1 MSLLVCENLHKS
13 FGGLAAVNQI
23 NVNVGKGELLGI
35 IGPNGAGKTTFFN
48 LITGFLRPTTG
59 KVEYEGEEITHLHP
73 HLIAARG
80 LIRTFQKINVFGNLL
95 VLENVLIGRH
105 RHFKTGFLGSLL
117 QSPGYRSEEK
127 VSRGEALQIL
137 KFVGL
142 SGWENQKAQKLS
154 LGMQR
159 ALGIAVALVAQ
170 PKLLLLD
177 EPASGMTI
185 EETNHIMD
193 VIRQIHGTGITILLV
208 EHNMKMVMNLC
219 QRIVVL
225 DAGRVV
231 AEGNPEE
238 IQHHPRV
245 IEVYLGKRK
254 SHAPSGC

>member
-13 FGGLAAVNQI
+13 FGGLAAVNQVS
-23 NVNVGKGELLGI
+23 VNVEKGELLGI

-59 KVEYEGEEITHLHP
+59 EIEYDGEKITHLHP

-80 LIRTFQKINVFGNLL
+80 LIRTFQKINVFGNLP
-95 VLENVLIGRH
+95 VLENILIGRH
-105 RHFKTGFLGSLL
+105 RHFKTGFLGALL
-117 QSPGYRSEEK
+117 QSPGHRLEEK
-127 VSRGEALQIL
+127 VSQGEALQVL

-142 SGWENQKAQKLS
+142 SGWEDQKAQKLS

-193 VIRQIHGTGITILLV
+193 VIRQIHERGITILLV

-231 AEGNPEE
+231 AEGIPEE
-238 IQHHPRV
+238 IQHHPKV

-254 SHAPSGC
+254 SHAPAGC